1 MAVVPHGGGS
11 MIVLDRADLAN
22 IIAQAG
28 MEGFGAGPHEHDDED
43 GGYWTGPQVALATF
57 ALMSGA
63 MAANRAMVA
72 LYIKLAAYERSR
84 DHEQICKLIFMIFFN
99 DGIRIIYV
107 NFKF

>member
-22 IIAQAG
+22 IIAQAC
-28 MEGFGAGPHEHDDED
+28 MEGFGAGPHGHDDED
-43 GGYWTGPQVALATF
+43 NDGGDWTGPQVALATF

-72 LYIKLAAYERSR
+72 LYMKLAAYERTR
-84 DHEQICKLIFMIFFN
+84 DHEQICKLIFILF
-99 DGIRIIYV
+99 
-107 NFKF
+107 

>member
-22 IIAQAG
+22 IIAQAC
-28 MEGFGAGPHEHDDED
+28 MEGFGAGPQDHDDND
-43 GGYWTGPQVALATF
+43 GDWTGPQVALATF

-72 LYIKLAAYERSR
+72 LYIKLAAYERTR
-84 DHEQICKLIFMIFFN
+84 DHEQICKLIFIMF
-99 DGIRIIYV
+99 
-107 NFKF
+107 